1 MMELT
6 EPAAILMRGVVLAAG
21 ALIWVLVLVRFVGL
35 RSFSKMTAFDFV
47 ATVAIGSLLA
57 SAATATGWSG
67 LVQALIAIAAL
78 LAIQAGLAAW
88 RKASPTAR
96 AIMGNTPALLMR
108 DGEFIE
114 DTMRRTRVARQ
125 DVLSKLRAA
134 NVRDLRDVR
143 AVVLENTGDI
153 SVMHGGEIDPAL
165 LADLDT
171 GVAEPG

>member
-6 EPAAILMRGVVLAAG
+6 DPAAILMRGVVLAAG
-21 ALIWVLVLVRFVGL
+21 ALIWVLVLVRIVGL

-57 SAATATGWSG
+57 NAAAATGWSG
-67 LVQALIAIAAL
+67 LAQSLIAIAAL
-78 LAIQAGLAAW
+78 LAVQAGLAAW
-88 RKASPTAR
+88 RKASPAAR
-96 AIMGNTPALLMR
+96 EVMGNTPALLMR

-114 DTMRRTRVARQ
+114 ENLRRTRVARQ
-125 DVLSKLRAA
+125 DVLSKLRMA
-134 NVRDLRDVR
+134 NVHDLRDVR